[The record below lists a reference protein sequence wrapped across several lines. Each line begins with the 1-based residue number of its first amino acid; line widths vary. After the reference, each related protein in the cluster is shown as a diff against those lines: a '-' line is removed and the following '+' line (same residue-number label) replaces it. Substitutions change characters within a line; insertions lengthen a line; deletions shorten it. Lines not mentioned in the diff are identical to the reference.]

1 MFVTMKPPPVRPSH
15 QRARARLLA
24 RTAVSLSVLTLLAG
38 CGAGNGDG
46 AQGPAPTQ
54 TASGNSGAPK
64 AERSPAP
71 PDKPAAPGSSEPSS
85 PATSRVPQE
94 KTGDEIGAA
103 SARVPAP
110 AWQGDAAPVEVLVVR
125 AGAQGGN
132 EFATLDAALEAAG
145 RRGPAGRLIRVHG
158 MHTPT
163 KEPAVNLSGTHGRP
177 LIVEGAGPGSG
188 IDMSKAP
195 AVPLKSFQGLN
206 CLAVNHAEYVVVRN
220 LTCRNNRSGAG
231 ITVYASSHVRIS
243 NTKVSDVKNAGIN
256 SLGTAKRRNRQI
268 LLDGNEVTGT
278 STRHSPAHRPQE
290 ADWSP
295 AIVAHHTDGVTIT
308 GNEVYEN
315 FGEGIDCLLS
325 TDCTV
330 SRNTVRDNWSVNV
343 YVDNASQVSIDRNFI
358 TSTGK
363 KTFERNSRPAAG
375 IQLAQESYR
384 SFVPLKNVS
393 ITHNV
398 VSGSAAALSYY
409 PYECDTREN
418 AAEACG
424 MRDVTV
430 AHNTFARPPRLAK
443 VSEALVVV
451 GGTPDE
457 RTVDNLSLVNN
468 VLAAP
473 SHGLLQIGSRSG
485 VRFDTNCWSNRPPRQ
500 IDARATVGDPRF
512 RNADSRNPDDYQV
525 GSGSPCTRTPAKAG
539 RLGMK
544 TFGAL

>member
-1 MFVTMKPPPVRPSH
+1 M
-15 QRARARLLA
+15 
-24 RTAVSLSVLTLLAG
+24 LTLMAG
-38 CGAGNGDG
+38 CAAGEEDG
-46 AQGPAPTQ
+46 AHGSAPAQ
-54 TASGNSGAPK
+54 TASGSSGVPE
-64 AERSPAP
+64 AERSPTP
-71 PDKPAAPGSSEPSS
+71 PDKPAPSSSEPGSS
-85 PATSRVPQE
+85 ATSRAPQE
-94 KTGDEIGAA
+94 TTADEIGAA

-110 AWQGDAAPVEVLVVR
+110 AWQGSAAPVEVLLVR
-125 AGAQGGN
+125 AGARGGN
-132 EFATLDAALEAAG
+132 EFATLDAALEAAR
-145 RRGPAGRLIRVHG
+145 RRGPAGLLIRVQG

-163 KEPAVNLSGTHGRP
+163 KESAVNLSGTRGRP
-177 LIVEGAGPGSG
+177 LLIEGAGPGTG

-195 AVPLKSFQGLN
+195 AVPLKSFQGPN

-231 ITVYASSHVRIS
+231 ITVYASAHVRIS
-243 NTKVSDVKNAGIN
+243 NTKVLHVKNAGIN

-278 STRHSPAHRPQE
+278 STRHSPALRPRG

-295 AIVAHHTDGVTIT
+295 AVVAHNTDGVTIT

-325 TDCTV
+325 TGCTV

-343 YVDNASQVSIDRNFI
+343 YVDNASHVSIDRNFI

-363 KTFERNSRPAAG
+363 GTFERNSRPAAG
-375 IQLAQESYR
+375 IQLAQERYR
-384 SFVPLKNVS
+384 GFVPLKNVS

-409 PYECDTREN
+409 PYECDTRDD

-424 MRDVTV
+424 MRDVAV
-430 AHNTFARPPRLAK
+430 AHNTFARPARLAK

-457 RTVDNLSLVNN
+457 RTVDNFSLVNN
-468 VLAAP
+468 VFAAP
-473 SHGLLQIGSRSG
+473 SHGLLEIGSGSG
-485 VRFDTNCWSNRPPRQ
+485 VRFDTNCWSNRPPQ
-500 IDARATVGDPRF
+500 QVDTRATVGDPRF
-512 RNADSRNPDDYQV
+512 RDADSQDPKDYQV
-525 GSGSPCTRTPAKAG
+525 GSGSPCTRTPSKAG
-539 RLGMK
+539 RPGVK
-544 TFGAL
+544 TLGAL